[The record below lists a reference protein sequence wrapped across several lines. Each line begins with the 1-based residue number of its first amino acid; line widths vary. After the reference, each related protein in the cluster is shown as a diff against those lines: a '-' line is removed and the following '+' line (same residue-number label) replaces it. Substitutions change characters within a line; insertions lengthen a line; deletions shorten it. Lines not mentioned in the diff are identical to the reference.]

1 MGAGMYHIRVV
12 GELDSTKIQK
22 ELDRIGRTPLRVN
35 GALGGVGVSAGK
47 AVKGVKG
54 LNGQLIQTNKNIKK
68 LNGKNLNSVASASEK
83 SAKGMK
89 SFGAETLGVTKKVIQ
104 FGAITAIIR
113 GVTSGMGDMVKNVY
127 ELDGALT
134 EFRKVSDLSGKG
146 LERYT
151 DQAYKVGKTV
161 ARTGTEMI
169 EAAT

>member
-1 MGAGMYHIRVV
+1 MGAGMYTVRVI
-12 GELDSTKIQK
+12 GELDSTRIRK
-22 ELDRIGRTPLRVN
+22 ELDNISKTPLRVN
-35 GALGGVGVSAGK
+35 GALGGIGVSAGK

-89 SFGAETLGVTKKVIQ
+89 SFASETLGVTKKVVQ

-113 GVTSGMGDMVKNVY
+113 GVTSGLGDMVKNVY

-151 DQAYKVGKTV
+151 DQAYKAGKTV